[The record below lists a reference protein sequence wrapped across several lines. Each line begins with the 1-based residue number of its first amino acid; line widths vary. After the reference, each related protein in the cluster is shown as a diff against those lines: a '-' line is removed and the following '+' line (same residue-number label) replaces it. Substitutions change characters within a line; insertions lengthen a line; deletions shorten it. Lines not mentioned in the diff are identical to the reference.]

1 MDIPD
6 PDLRNCLTSSGSRD
20 KLSTQIIATGEIDF
34 LEGSAFAP
42 Q

>member
-1 MDIPD
+1 MDVPD
-6 PDLRNCLTSSGSRD
+6 PDLRNRPSAAGPRD
-20 KLSTQIIATGEIDF
+20 KLSAQIIATGEIDF